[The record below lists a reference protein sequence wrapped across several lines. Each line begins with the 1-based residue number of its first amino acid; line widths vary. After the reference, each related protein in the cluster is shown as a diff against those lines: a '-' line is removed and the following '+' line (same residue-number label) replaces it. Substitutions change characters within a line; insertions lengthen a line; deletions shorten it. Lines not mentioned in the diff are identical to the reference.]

1 MPLFNE
7 RKNTMMSTSLNR
19 IAAKARTDKK
29 LCFTSLAHHITEPL
43 LAESLSQVKP
53 KSSPG
58 IDKEDVA
65 TAKAGYNTWSKSLV
79 GAMHRRGYRP
89 PPAKRVYIP
98 KPGKSALRPIAMPT
112 IKDKVLQR
120 AVAKV
125 LNAIYEEDFLNVSYG
140 GRPKRSAH
148 QAVATLRQGIMQ
160 KRVNWVY
167 EADLKNFFGS
177 LDHGWVEKFLSL
189 RVADPRILT
198 LIRRWIKVGVMEEG
212 KHIASDEGT
221 AQGGPISV
229 LISNI
234 YLHYVLDLW
243 IEKVVKPRMQGE
255 VIYIRYLDDFILCFE
270 NHRDAIRFQRVI
282 ENRLSKFSLAL
293 EQSKTR
299 LIKFGR
305 FAQQAKVKDGRKR
318 IKPETIYF
326 LGFTFFCGRN
336 RKGGFKVGMRTEKS
350 RLRRSCANITER
362 LKRIRHL
369 PIRVQA
375 KQINQVLRGH
385 YQYYAVADN
394 WDCVKKFHHHV
405 VRNWRKWL
413 STRSQNGKVSWEK
426 YNKMLKLFPLQMP
439 RIKLSYRQ
447 LSKMALL

>member
-1 MPLFNE
+1 
-7 RKNTMMSTSLNR
+7 MSTSLNR
-19 IAAKARTDKK
+19 IATKAREDKK
-29 LCFTSLAHHITEPL
+29 QCFTSLAHHITGPL
-43 LAESLSQVKP
+43 LAESLSQIKP
-53 KSSPG
+53 NSSPG
-58 IDKEDVA
+58 IDNKDVA
-65 TAKAGYNTWSKSLV
+65 STKASFNTWSEPLID
-79 GAMHRRGYRP
+79 AMHRRGYRP

-98 KPGKSALRPIAMPT
+98 KPGKTALRPIAMPT

-120 AVAKV
+120 SVAKV
-125 LNAIYEEDFLNVSYG
+125 LNSIYEEDFLDVSFG

-177 LDHGWVEKFLSL
+177 LDHGWVETFLSQ

-198 LIRRWIKVGVMEEG
+198 LIKRWLKVGVMEEG
-212 KHIASDEGT
+212 KHITSNEGT

-255 VIYIRYLDDFILCFE
+255 IIYIRYLDDFILCFQY
-270 NHRDAIRFQRVI
+270 HSDAIRFQRVI
-282 ENRLSKFSLAL
+282 ESRLNKFSLAL

-299 LIKFGR
+299 LVKFGR
-305 FAQQAKVKDGRKR
+305 FAQQTKPKTRGTKN
-318 IKPETIYF
+318 IKPETLYF
-326 LGFTFFCGRN
+326 LGFTFYCGRN
-336 RKGGFKVGMRTEKS
+336 KKGGFKVGMRTEKS
-350 RLRRSCANITER
+350 RLRRSCTNITER

-394 WDCVKKFHHHV
+394 WDGVKKFHYHV

-413 STRSQNGKVSWEK
+413 STRSQNGKMSWEK
-426 YNKMLKLFPLQMP
+426 YNKLLKIFPLQMP
-439 RIKLSYRQ
+439 QIKLSYRQ
-447 LSKMALL
+447 LEQMALLST